1 MKPEEGV
8 ASTPNLEILASR
20 PRGGG
25 LVSAYLTGND
35 GVERFFGD
43 RFDRWETFAA
53 KTREVDARFDREA
66 RARAAEAVIVPAGGD
81 AARLERFVE
90 EGGYMV
96 TTGQQ
101 AALFGGPLYNLYK
114 GLTAVRLAE
123 ALEERTGK
131 PVLPLFWVSSE
142 DHDWDEACHADVIG
156 VDNELHCVALAHP
169 SPEVAPAL
177 HRITLGADIDAAVT
191 EFLSYL
197 PDTDFS
203 EEYRELLRSAFRPGR
218 TLADGFHDVLQPLLG
233 RFGMYFTDA
242 IHPVVKRDSAGVML
256 AELDRAAELE
266 DVLRATAKDLEDH
279 GYALQ
284 VPILEGSVN
293 LFAEGPAGR
302 ERLYREDGAF
312 RLRTS
317 GGEISSDELR
327 AQFAEDPKVLSPNV
341 LLRPVVESALF
352 PTLAYVGGPGE
363 MAYFAQ
369 LKGYFDAHGVTMPV
383 VYPRWSAVTVEG
395 KIRKV
400 LQKFDLEVEAL
411 DRPFHEVASEVA
423 REEVPDDVR
432 AALGK
437 LRGAVGSGM
446 AELTKA
452 ARAVDETLKGPLQ
465 QGGSQAMGL
474 LDDLEKKIV
483 QAVKRQSE
491 VALSQLEKAQV
502 HLFPGGKPA
511 ERVQSPFYYLTRYGG
526 AVLDSYYEQ
535 FGVNLE

>member
-1 MKPEEGV
+1 MKPETRV
-8 ASTPNLEILASR
+8 ASTPNLEILVSR
-20 PRGGG
+20 PRGGE
-25 LVSAYLTGND
+25 LVRAYLAGD
-35 GVERFFGD
+35 AGVERFFGP

-53 KTREVDARFDREA
+53 KAREVDSRFDRDA
-66 RARAAEAVIVPAGGD
+66 RARAAEAVIVPPGG
-81 AARLERFVE
+81 ARARLDRFVE

-114 GLTAVRLAE
+114 GLTAARLAE
-123 ALEERTGK
+123 ALEERFAK
-131 PVLPLFWVSSE
+131 PVLPLFWISSE
-142 DHDWDEACHADVIG
+142 DHDWDEACHADLVG
-156 VDNELHCVALAHP
+156 VDNELHRVDLAHP
-169 SPEVAPAL
+169 SPDVAPAL
-177 HRITLGADIDAAVT
+177 HRITLGEEIEAALT
-191 EFLSYL
+191 AFLSHL

-203 EEYRELLRSAFRPGR
+203 EEYRELLRSSFRPGG
-218 TLADGFHDVLQPLLG
+218 TLVDGFHGVLQELLG
-233 RFGMYFTDA
+233 RFGVYFTDA
-242 IHPVVKRDSAGVML
+242 IHPVVKRDSAAVVV
-256 AELDRAAELE
+256 AELARAAELE
-266 DVLRATAKDLEDH
+266 AVLRDTATALEE
-279 GYALQ
+279 GGFALQ

-302 ERLYREDGAF
+302 ERIYREDGSY

-317 GGEISSDELR
+317 GERLSRDELQAR
-327 AQFAEDPKVLSPNV
+327 FERDPNALSPNV
-341 LLRPVVESALF
+341 LLRPVVEAALF

-363 MAYFAQ
+363 MAYFGQ
-369 LKGYFDAHGVTMPV
+369 LRGYFEAHGVTMPV
-383 VYPRWSAVTVEG
+383 VFPRWSAITVEG

-400 LQKFDLEVEAL
+400 LQKFDMEVDAL
-411 DRPFHEVASEVA
+411 DRPFHEIASDVA
-423 REEVPDDVR
+423 REEVPADVR

-452 ARAVDETLKGPLQ
+452 ARGVDETLKGPVQ
-465 QGGSQAMGL
+465 QGASQTMGL

-483 QAVKRQSE
+483 AAVKRQSE
-491 VALSQLEKAQV
+491 VALAQLEKAQV

-526 AVLDSYYEQ
+526 AVLEAFYER